1 MNIEFTEDLRNVG
14 GCTVGCAQPPPIAT
28 GSARIIPG
36 TNDDGDTPAVI
47 DADGTAAEVA
57 KPVSTVPLA
66 IDVRCVREFTSM
78 AGSAFTEAPS
88 ISQMVNLKTRYNT
101 INRRHHGDIN
111 E

>member
-1 MNIEFTEDLRNVG
+1 MNIEFTEDLRNVV
-14 GCTVGCAQPPPIAT
+14 GCTVGCAQPSPIAT

-47 DADGTAAEVA
+47 DADGTVA
-57 KPVSTVPLA
+57 KPVSTVTVPLA

-78 AGSAFTEAPS
+78 AGSASTEAPS
-88 ISQMVNLKTRYNT
+88 ISQMVNSKTRYNT